1 MSSDPSHRRPSGRA
15 HRLRRAEVISVA
27 SAGIVFVVVAVL
39 GILVWLRSSDAPEE
53 TVAAT
58 PTVAVPRTR
67 APTEAASNRT
77 PLPRITS
84 PAAEVTATPEP
95 PNPVDLIADWPEDRP
110 FSVLFLG
117 LDRRPGEGGGRTD
130 AIILAHIEPRVRAA
144 TLVSVPRDICVAN
157 CRTDPFRINSVWQE
171 EGPDALTRRVS
182 NLLGVQVDYW
192 VTLDFNGF
200 KRLVDFF
207 GGVAVDV
214 ESTIYDPSYPNA
226 TDTGFEP
233 FHVEAGPNHF
243 DGDTALRYVRTRHQD
258 GSFAREVRQQ
268 QILLALVEQVISPQT
283 LVESPAFLT
292 ELSNAFES
300 NLPPDLV
307 PSMAKLGMQIGSART
322 VSGAIRPEDGM
333 VREVIADNGAFVLQP
348 NVPLIHA
355 YTADL
360 MRHSESLPPVEGE
373 SQVELANRQQA
384 AS

>member
-1 MSSDPSHRRPSGRA
+1 MSAKPKNRRLSGRT

-27 SAGIVFVVVAVL
+27 SAGVVFTVVAAL
-39 GILVWLRSSDAPEE
+39 GVLVWLRSADSPE
-53 TVAAT
+53 TVVAPT
-58 PTVAVPRTR
+58 PTVAVPRPQATSPEVS
-67 APTEAASNRT
+67 ART
-77 PLPRITS
+77 PLPPLPS
-84 PAAEVTATPEP
+84 PVVEASATPEA
-95 PNPVDLIADWPEDRP
+95 PNPLDLVADWPEDRP

-130 AIILAHIEPRVRAA
+130 AIILAHIEPRARGA

-171 EGPDALTRRVS
+171 EGPDALRRRVA

-207 GGVAVDV
+207 GGVDVNV

-233 FHVEAGPNHF
+233 LHIEAGATHF
-243 DGDTALRYVRTRHQD
+243 DGDLALRYVRTRHQD
-258 GSFAREVRQQ
+258 GAFAREVRQQ
-268 QILLALVEQVISPQT
+268 QVLLALVEQVISPQT
-283 LVESPAFLT
+283 LIEAPAFLG

-300 NLPPDLV
+300 NLPPELV

-333 VREVIADNGAFVLQP
+333 VRAVIADNGAYVLQP

-360 MRHSESLPPVEGE
+360 MRRSESLPPPDSEP
-373 SQVELANRQQA
+373 QVELANREQP

>member
-1 MSSDPSHRRPSGRA
+1 MSSDSSRRRPSGRA

-27 SAGIVFVVVAVL
+27 SAGVVFVVVAVL
-39 GILVWLRSSDAPEE
+39 GALVWIRSSDTATSTVPSTPTAEVIAPRS
-53 TVAAT
+53 AT
-58 PTVAVPRTR
+58 PLVAGRTTHTP
-67 APTEAASNRT
+67 APTPVVEA
-77 PLPRITS
+77 
-84 PAAEVTATPEP
+84 TATPEP
-95 PNPVDLIADWPEDRP
+95 PNPLDLIADWPEDQP

-130 AIILAHIEPRVRAA
+130 AMILAHIDPGVRAA
-144 TLVSVPRDICVAN
+144 TLVSIPRDICVAN
-157 CRTDPFRINSVWQE
+157 CRTDPFRINSVLQE
-171 EGPDALTRRVS
+171 EGADALRRRVA

-207 GGVAVDV
+207 GGVSIEV
-214 ESTIYDPSYPNA
+214 ESNIYDPVYPNA

-233 FHVEAGPNHF
+233 FQVEAGPNHF
-243 DGDTALRYVRTRHQD
+243 NGDKALRYVRTRYQD
-258 GSFAREVRQQ
+258 GGFAREVRQQ
-268 QILLALVEQVISPQT
+268 QMLLALVEQVISPQT
-283 LVESPAFLT
+283 LVESPAFLR

-307 PSMAKLGMQIGSART
+307 PSMAKLGMGIGAART
-322 VSGAIRPEDGM
+322 VSGAIRPEGNL

-360 MRHSESLPPVEGE
+360 MRHSESLPPPDAGP
-373 SQVELANRQQA
+373 QVELANRQQP

>member
-1 MSSDPSHRRPSGRA
+1 M
-15 HRLRRAEVISVA
+15 ISVA

-53 TVAAT
+53 TVAST

>member
-1 MSSDPSHRRPSGRA
+1 MSSDPGHRRPSGRA

-53 TVAAT
+53 TVATT
-58 PTVAVPRTR
+58 PTVAVPRTS
-67 APTEAASNRT
+67 APAEAVSNRT
-77 PLPRITS
+77 PLPQLTS

-130 AIILAHIEPRVRAA
+130 AIILAHIEPRARAA

-207 GGVAVDV
+207 GGVAIEV

-233 FHVEAGPNHF
+233 LHVEAGPNHF
-243 DGDTALRYVRTRHQD
+243 DGDMALRYVRTRHQD

-360 MRHSESLPPVEGE
+360 MRHSESLPPLEGD

>member
-1 MSSDPSHRRPSGRA
+1 MSSDSGRGRPSGRA
-15 HRLRRAEVISVA
+15 HRLRRAEVISVT
-27 SAGIVFVVVAVL
+27 SAGLVFVVVAVL
-39 GILVWLRSSDAPEE
+39 GALVWLRSSESPGT
-53 TVAAT
+53 TVATT
-58 PTVAVPRTR
+58 PTVAVPRSQIPSAT
-67 APTEAASNRT
+67 AGPQT
-77 PLPRITS
+77 PLPPLPS
-84 PAAEVTATPEP
+84 PVVEVNTTPEP
-95 PNPVDLIADWPEDRP
+95 PNPLDLVDDWPEDRP

-130 AIILAHIEPRVRAA
+130 AIILAHIEPSARAA

-171 EGPDALTRRVS
+171 EGPDALRRRVS

-207 GGVAVDV
+207 GGVEVDV

-233 FHVEAGPNHF
+233 FHVDAGPNHF
-243 DGDTALRYVRTRHQD
+243 DGDLALRYVRTRHQD
-258 GSFAREVRQQ
+258 GAFAREVRQQ

-283 LVESPAFLT
+283 LIESPAFLG

-333 VREVIADNGAFVLQP
+333 VRAVIADNGAYVLQP

-360 MRHSESLPPVEGE
+360 MRRSESLPPQETE
-373 SQVELANRQQA
+373 LQVELANREQP

>member
-1 MSSDPSHRRPSGRA
+1 MA
-15 HRLRRAEVISVA
+15 F
-27 SAGIVFVVVAVL
+27 AGVVFVVVAVL
-39 GILVWLRSSDAPEE
+39 GVLVWIRSSDSSTA
-53 TVAAT
+53 TVPTT
-58 PTVAVPRTR
+58 PT
-67 APTEAASNRT
+67 AA
-77 PLPRITS
+77 ITS
-84 PAAEVTATPEP
+84 PEPVTRVASARTAPAPTPSPVVEAMATPEP
-95 PNPVDLIADWPEDRP
+95 PSPLDLIGDWPEDQP

-144 TLVSVPRDICVAN
+144 TLVSIPRDICVAN

-171 EGPDALTRRVS
+171 EGPDALRRRVS

-207 GGVAVDV
+207 GGVAIDV
-214 ESTIYDPSYPNA
+214 ESTIYDPAYPNA

-233 FHVEAGPNHF
+233 LHVEAGPNHF
-243 DGDTALRYVRTRHQD
+243 NGDMALRYVRTRHQD
-258 GSFAREVRQQ
+258 GAFAREVRQQ
-268 QILLALVEQVISPQT
+268 QMLLALVEQVISPQT
-283 LVESPAFLT
+283 LVDSPAFLR

-307 PSMAKLGMQIGSART
+307 PSMAKLSMQIGSART
-322 VSGAIRPEDGM
+322 VSGAIRPEDNL
-333 VREVIADNGAFVLQP
+333 VRAVIADNGAFVLQP

-355 YTADL
+355 YTAEL
-360 MRHSESLPPVEGE
+360 MRHSEALSPPDAGP
-373 SQVELANRQQA
+373 QVELANRQQP

>member
-1 MSSDPSHRRPSGRA
+1 MSSNPIQRRPSGRA

-27 SAGIVFVVVAVL
+27 SAGVVFVIVAVI
-39 GILVWLRSSDAPEE
+39 GVLVWLRSSE
-53 TVAAT
+53 
-58 PTVAVPRTR
+58 
-67 APTEAASNRT
+67 
-77 PLPRITS
+77 S
-84 PAAEVTATPEP
+84 PAATVVPTATAAAPEPQTATPVVRARSPLPPTPSPAVEVRATPEP
-95 PNPVDLIADWPEDRP
+95 PSPLDLIADWPEDRP

-130 AIILAHIEPRVRAA
+130 AIILAHVEPQARAA
-144 TLVSVPRDICVAN
+144 TLVSIPRDICVAN

-171 EGPDALTRRVS
+171 EGPDALSRRVA

-207 GGVAVDV
+207 GGVEIDV
-214 ESTIYDPSYPNA
+214 ESTIYDPNYPNA

-233 FHVEAGPNHF
+233 FHVEAGPKHF

-258 GSFAREVRQQ
+258 GAFAREVRQQ
-268 QILLALVEQVISPQT
+268 QVLLALVEQVISPQT
-283 LVESPAFLT
+283 LVESPAFLR

-307 PSMAKLGMQIGSART
+307 ASMAKLGMQIGSART

-333 VREVIADNGAFVLQP
+333 VRAVIADNGAYVLQP

-360 MRHSESLPPVEGE
+360 MRRSESLPAPETGP
-373 SQVELANRQQA
+373 QVELANRQQPA
-384 AS
+384 T

>member
-53 TVAAT
+53 TVAST

-207 GGVAVDV
+207 GGVAIDV
-214 ESTIYDPSYPNA
+214 EATIYDPSYPNA

>member
-1 MSSDPSHRRPSGRA
+1 MSSSSSHRRPSGRA

-27 SAGIVFVVVAVL
+27 SAGVVFIVVAVL
-39 GILVWLRSSDAPEE
+39 GVLVWIRSSDSSTSAVS
-53 TVAAT
+53 TT
-58 PTVAVPRTR
+58 PTAAVIPPEPITRVASARTAR
-67 APTEAASNRT
+67 PPTPAPVVEA
-77 PLPRITS
+77 
-84 PAAEVTATPEP
+84 TATPEP
-95 PNPVDLIADWPEDRP
+95 PSPLDLIADWPEDQP

-130 AIILAHIEPRVRAA
+130 AIILAHVEPRARAA
-144 TLVSVPRDICVAN
+144 TLVSIPRDICVAN

-171 EGPDALTRRVS
+171 EGPDALRRRVA

-214 ESTIYDPSYPNA
+214 ESTIYDPTFPNA

-258 GSFAREVRQQ
+258 GAFAREVRQQ
-268 QILLALVEQVISPQT
+268 QMLLALVEQVISPQT
-283 LVESPAFLT
+283 LVESPAFLR

-300 NLPPDLV
+300 NLPPELV

-322 VSGAIRPEDGM
+322 VSGAIRPEDDL
-333 VREVIADNGAFVLQP
+333 VRAVIADNGAFVLQP

-355 YTADL
+355 YTAEL
-360 MRHSESLPPVEGE
+360 MRHSEALSPPDAGP
-373 SQVELANRQQA
+373 QVELANRQQPA
-384 AS
+384 T

>member
-1 MSSDPSHRRPSGRA
+1 MSSNPDQRRLSGRA

-27 SAGIVFVVVAVL
+27 SAGVVFVAVAVI
-39 GILVWLRSSDAPEE
+39 GVLVWLRSAESPEPVVE
-53 TVAAT
+53 TT
-58 PTVAVPRTR
+58 PTVAVPRPQALTPVVS
-67 APTEAASNRT
+67 ART
-77 PLPRITS
+77 PLPPLPS
-84 PAAEVTATPEP
+84 PVVEAGTTPEA
-95 PNPVDLIADWPEDRP
+95 PNPLDLISDWPEEKP

-130 AIILAHIEPRVRAA
+130 AIILAHIEPRARAA
-144 TLVSVPRDICVAN
+144 TLVSIPRDVCVAN

-171 EGPDALTRRVS
+171 EGPDALRRRVA

-200 KRLVDFF
+200 RRLVDFF
-207 GGVAVDV
+207 GGVDIDV
-214 ESTIYDPSYPNA
+214 ESTIYDPSFPNA

-233 FHVEAGPNHF
+233 FYVEAGPNHF
-243 DGDTALRYVRTRHQD
+243 NGDMALRYVRTRHQD
-258 GSFAREVRQQ
+258 GAFAREVRQQ
-268 QILLALVEQVISPQT
+268 QVLLALVEQVISPQT
-283 LVESPAFLT
+283 LVESPAFLR

-307 PSMAKLGMQIGSART
+307 PSMAKLGMQIGAGRT

-333 VREVIADNGAFVLQP
+333 VRAVVADNGAYVLQP

-360 MRHSESLPPVEGE
+360 MRRGESLPPVDGE
-373 SQVELANRQQA
+373 PQVELANRQRP

>member
-1 MSSDPSHRRPSGRA
+1 MSSDPGRRRPSGRA

-39 GILVWLRSSDAPEE
+39 GVLVWLRSSDAPNE
-53 TVAAT
+53 TVATT

-67 APTEAASNRT
+67 APTQIASART
-77 PLPRITS
+77 TRPPPS
-84 PAAEVTATPEP
+84 PTVVDVSATPEP

-157 CRTDPFRINSVWQE
+157 CRTDPYRINSVWQE
-171 EGPDALTRRVS
+171 EGADALRRRVS
-182 NLLGVQVDYW
+182 TLLGVQVDYW

-207 GGVAVDV
+207 GGVKIDV

-243 DGDTALRYVRTRHQD
+243 DGDTALRYVRTRYQD
-258 GSFAREVRQQ
+258 GGFAREVRQQ
-268 QILLALVEQVISPQT
+268 QILLALVEQVISPTT
-283 LVESPAFLT
+283 LVDSPAFLS

-307 PSMAKLGMQIGSART
+307 PSMAKLGMQIGSTRT
-322 VSGAIRPEDGM
+322 VSGSIRPEGGM

-360 MRHSESLPPVEGE
+360 MRRGESLPPFEAQA
-373 SQVELANRQQA
+373 QVELANRRQP

>member
-1 MSSDPSHRRPSGRA
+1 MSSNPRPGRPSGRA

-27 SAGIVFVVVAVL
+27 SAGVVFVVVAVL
-39 GILVWLRSSDAPEE
+39 GVLVWLRSSESAASA
-53 TVAAT
+53 VATT
-58 PTVAVPRTR
+58 PTASVAEPEPVTPIVSARTTLPPTP
-67 APTEAASNRT
+67 APVIEA
-77 PLPRITS
+77 
-84 PAAEVTATPEP
+84 TATPEP
-95 PNPVDLIADWPEDRP
+95 PSPLDLIDDWPEDQP

-144 TLVSVPRDICVAN
+144 TLVSIPRDICVAN

-171 EGPDALTRRVS
+171 EGPDALRRRVS

-207 GGVAVDV
+207 GGVAIDV
-214 ESTIYDPSYPNA
+214 ESTIYDPTYPNA

-233 FHVEAGPNHF
+233 LHVEAGANHF
-243 DGDTALRYVRTRHQD
+243 NGDMTLRYVRTRHQD
-258 GSFAREVRQQ
+258 GAFAREVRQQ
-268 QILLALVEQVISPQT
+268 QVLLALVEQVISPQT
-283 LVESPAFLT
+283 LVDSPAFLR

-307 PSMAKLGMQIGSART
+307 PSMAKLGMQIGSDRT
-322 VSGAIRPEDGM
+322 VSGTIRPEDGM
-333 VREVIADNGAFVLQP
+333 VRAVIADNGAYVLQP

-360 MRHSESLPPVEGE
+360 MRRSESLPAPEAGP
-373 SQVELANRQQA
+373 QVELANRQPPT
-384 AS
+384 S

>member
-1 MSSDPSHRRPSGRA
+1 MSSDPGRRLLSGRA
-15 HRLRRAEVISVA
+15 HRLRRAEVISVT

-39 GILVWLRSSDAPEE
+39 GVLVWLRSSDAPEE
-53 TVAAT
+53 TVATT
-58 PTVAVPRTR
+58 PTVATPRTP
-67 APTEAASNRT
+67 APIQVVSDPT
-77 PLPRITS
+77 PLPPLS
-84 PAAEVTATPEP
+84 PPAVEVSATPEP
-95 PNPVDLIADWPEDRP
+95 PNPLDLIADWPEDRP

-171 EGPDALTRRVS
+171 EGPDALRRRVS

-207 GGVAVDV
+207 GGVAIDV

-233 FHVEAGPNHF
+233 FQVESGPNHF

-258 GSFAREVRQQ
+258 GAFAREVRQQ

-283 LVESPAFLT
+283 LVDSPAVLSN
-292 ELSNAFES
+292 LSNAFES

-322 VSGAIRPEDGM
+322 VSGAIRPNGGM
-333 VREVIADNGAFVLQP
+333 VNEVIADNGAFVLQP
-348 NVPLIHA
+348 NIPLIHA

-360 MRHSESLPPVEGE
+360 MRRGEALPPLEAE
-373 SQVELANRQQA
+373 SQVEMANRQQP

>member
-1 MSSDPSHRRPSGRA
+1 MASDPSRKPVSDRA
-15 HRLRRAEVISVA
+15 NRLRRAEVISVA
-27 SAGIVFVVVAVL
+27 SAGAVFVIVAVL
-39 GILVWLRSSDAPEE
+39 GVMVWLRSGNAPE
-53 TVAAT
+53 VAVAPT
-58 PTVAVPRTR
+58 PTVAVPRTPALTPVVSAR
-67 APTEAASNRT
+67 ASPSFSPSPIVEAS
-77 PLPRITS
+77 
-84 PAAEVTATPEP
+84 ATPEA
-95 PNPVDLIADWPEDRP
+95 PNPLDLIADWPEDRP

-130 AIILAHIEPRVRAA
+130 AIILAHVEPRARAA
-144 TLVSVPRDICVAN
+144 TLVSIPRDICVAN
-157 CRTDPFRINSVWQE
+157 CRTDPFRINSVWQA
-171 EGPDALTRRVS
+171 EGPEALRRRVA

-207 GGVAVDV
+207 GGVEVDV

-233 FHVEAGPNHF
+233 FHVESGPNHF
-243 DGDTALRYVRTRHQD
+243 NGDTALRYVRTRHQD
-258 GSFAREVRQQ
+258 GAFAREVRQQ

-283 LVESPAFLT
+283 LVESPAFLG

-333 VREVIADNGAFVLQP
+333 VRTVIADNGAYVLQP

-360 MRHSESLPPVEGE
+360 MRRSESLPPPDAEP
-373 SQVELANRQQA
+373 QVELANRQQP

>member
-1 MSSDPSHRRPSGRA
+1 MSSDPSRKPVSGRA
-15 HRLRRAEVISVA
+15 NRLRRAEVISVA
-27 SAGIVFVVVAVL
+27 SAGAVFVIVAVL
-39 GILVWLRSSDAPEE
+39 GVMVWLRSGNAPE
-53 TVAAT
+53 VAVAPT
-58 PTVAVPRTR
+58 PTVAVPRTPALTPVVSAR
-67 APTEAASNRT
+67 ASPSFSPSPIVEAS
-77 PLPRITS
+77 S
-84 PAAEVTATPEP
+84 TPEA
-95 PNPVDLIADWPEDRP
+95 PNPLDLIADWPEDRP

-130 AIILAHIEPRVRAA
+130 AIILAHVEPRARAA
-144 TLVSVPRDICVAN
+144 TLVSIPRDICVAN
-157 CRTDPFRINSVWQE
+157 CRTDPFRINSVWQA
-171 EGPDALTRRVS
+171 EGPEALRRRVA

-207 GGVAVDV
+207 GGVEVDV

-243 DGDTALRYVRTRHQD
+243 NGDNALRYVRTRHQD
-258 GSFAREVRQQ
+258 GAFAREVRQQ

-283 LVESPAFLT
+283 LVESPAFLS

-300 NLPPDLV
+300 NLPPDLL

-333 VREVIADNGAFVLQP
+333 VRAVVADNGAYVLQP

-360 MRHSESLPPVEGE
+360 MRRSESLPPPDAEP
-373 SQVELANRQQA
+373 QVELANRQQP

>member
-1 MSSDPSHRRPSGRA
+1 MSGRA
-15 HRLRRAEVISVA
+15 NRLRRAEVISVA
-27 SAGIVFVVVAVL
+27 SAGAVFVIVAVL
-39 GILVWLRSSDAPEE
+39 GVMVWLRSGNAPE
-53 TVAAT
+53 VAVAPT
-58 PTVAVPRTR
+58 PTVAVPRTPALTPVVSAR
-67 APTEAASNRT
+67 ASPSFSPSPIVEAS
-77 PLPRITS
+77 S
-84 PAAEVTATPEP
+84 TPEA
-95 PNPVDLIADWPEDRP
+95 PNPLDLIADWPEDRP

-130 AIILAHIEPRVRAA
+130 AIILAHVEPRARAA
-144 TLVSVPRDICVAN
+144 TLVSIPRDICVAN
-157 CRTDPFRINSVWQE
+157 CRTDPFRINSVWQA
-171 EGPDALTRRVS
+171 EGPEALRRRVA

-207 GGVAVDV
+207 GGVEVDV

-243 DGDTALRYVRTRHQD
+243 NGDNALRYVRTRHQD
-258 GSFAREVRQQ
+258 GAFAREVRQQ

-283 LVESPAFLT
+283 LVESPAFLS

-300 NLPPDLV
+300 NLPPDLL

-333 VREVIADNGAFVLQP
+333 VRAVVADNGAYVLQP

-360 MRHSESLPPVEGE
+360 MRRSESLPPPDAEP
-373 SQVELANRQQA
+373 QVELANRQQP

>member
-1 MSSDPSHRRPSGRA
+1 MSPDPSRKPVSGRVN
-15 HRLRRAEVISVA
+15 RLRRAEVISVA
-27 SAGIVFVVVAVL
+27 SAGAVFVIVAIL
-39 GILVWLRSSDAPEE
+39 GVMVWLRSGNAPEV
-53 TVAAT
+53 TVAPT
-58 PTVAVPRTR
+58 PTEAVPRTPALTAVVSAR
-67 APTEAASNRT
+67 ASPSLTASPIVEAS
-77 PLPRITS
+77 
-84 PAAEVTATPEP
+84 ATPEA
-95 PNPVDLIADWPEDRP
+95 PNPLDLIADWPEDRP

-130 AIILAHIEPRVRAA
+130 AIILAHVEPRARAA
-144 TLVSVPRDICVAN
+144 TLVSIPRDICVAN
-157 CRTDPFRINSVWQE
+157 CRTDPFRINSVWQA
-171 EGPDALTRRVS
+171 EGPEALRRRVA

-207 GGVAVDV
+207 GGVEVDV
-214 ESTIYDPSYPNA
+214 ASTIYDPSYPNA

-243 DGDTALRYVRTRHQD
+243 NGDTALRYVRTRHQD
-258 GSFAREVRQQ
+258 GAFAREVRQQ

-283 LVESPAFLT
+283 LVESPAFLS

-307 PSMAKLGMQIGSART
+307 PSMAKLGMQIGAART

-333 VREVIADNGAFVLQP
+333 VRAVVADNGAYVLQP

-360 MRHSESLPPVEGE
+360 MRRSESLPPVDGE
-373 SQVELANRQQA
+373 PQVELANRQQP

>member
-1 MSSDPSHRRPSGRA
+1 M
-15 HRLRRAEVISVA
+15 I
-27 SAGIVFVVVAVL
+27 VAVL
-39 GILVWLRSSDAPEE
+39 GVLVWLRSAEAPDV
-53 TVAAT
+53 TVERT
-58 PTVAVPRTR
+58 PTVAVPRPQ
-67 APTEAASNRT
+67 APTPIVKAREPLLLTPSPVVEAQ
-77 PLPRITS
+77 
-84 PAAEVTATPEP
+84 ATPEP
-95 PNPVDLIADWPEDRP
+95 PNPLDLVADWPEDRP

-130 AIILAHIEPRVRAA
+130 AIILAHIEPRAQAA
-144 TLVSVPRDICVAN
+144 TLVSVPRDLCVEN
-157 CRTDPFRINSVWQE
+157 CRTDPFRINSVWHA
-171 EGPDALTRRVS
+171 EGPDALRRRVS

-207 GGVAVDV
+207 GGVEIDV
-214 ESTIYDPSYPNA
+214 ESTIYDPTFPNA

-233 FHVEAGPNHF
+233 FYVEAGPAHF

-258 GSFAREVRQQ
+258 GAFAREVRQQ
-268 QILLALVEQVISPQT
+268 QVLLALVEQVISPQT
-283 LVESPAFLT
+283 LVDSPAFLN

-333 VREVIADNGAFVLQP
+333 VRAVVADNGAYVLQP

-360 MRHSESLPPVEGE
+360 MRRGESLPPPDAGP
-373 SQVELANRQQA
+373 QVELANRQQPP
-384 AS
+384 S

>member
-1 MSSDPSHRRPSGRA
+1 MSSSPSTRRPSGRA

-27 SAGIVFVVVAVL
+27 SAGVVFVIVAVL
-39 GILVWLRSSDAPEE
+39 GVLVWLRSSDAPKV
-53 TVAAT
+53 TVATT
-58 PTVAVPRTR
+58 PTVAVPRSQ
-67 APTEAASNRT
+67 APTPVVSART
-77 PLPRITS
+77 PLPPLPS
-84 PAAEVTATPEP
+84 PVVESSATPEAP
-95 PNPVDLIADWPEDRP
+95 DPLNLIADWPEDRP
-110 FSVLFLG
+110 FGVLFLG

-130 AIILAHIEPRVRAA
+130 AIVLAHIEPRARSA
-144 TLVSVPRDICVAN
+144 TLVSIPRDVCVAN
-157 CRTDPFRINSVWQE
+157 CRTDPFRINSVWQT
-171 EGPDALTRRVS
+171 EGPDALRRRVA

-207 GGVAVDV
+207 GGVDVDV
-214 ESTIYDPSYPNA
+214 ESTIYDPSFPNA

-233 FHVEAGPNHF
+233 FYVEAGPNHLN
-243 DGDTALRYVRTRHQD
+243 GDMALRYVRTRHQD

-268 QILLALVEQVISPQT
+268 QVLLALVEQVISPQT
-283 LVESPAFLT
+283 LVESPAFLR

-322 VSGAIRPEDGM
+322 VSGAIRPEAGL
-333 VREVIADNGAFVLQP
+333 VRAVIADNGAYVLQP
-348 NVPLIHA
+348 NVARIHA

-360 MRHSESLPPVEGE
+360 MRRGESLPPPEAE
-373 SQVELANRQQA
+373 PQVELANRQQP

>member
-1 MSSDPSHRRPSGRA
+1 MSSDLSRRRPSGRA

-27 SAGIVFVVVAVL
+27 SAGVVFVVVAVL
-39 GILVWLRSSDAPEE
+39 GALVWIRSSDGTSTTAPP
-53 TVAAT
+53 TPSATVSPPQSAAPIVTGRTTFPPTPSPVVAAT
-58 PTVAVPRTR
+58 PT
-67 APTEAASNRT
+67 
-77 PLPRITS
+77 
-84 PAAEVTATPEP
+84 PEP
-95 PNPVDLIADWPEDRP
+95 PSPLDLIADWPEDQP

-130 AIILAHIEPRVRAA
+130 AIILAHIEPRARAA
-144 TLVSVPRDICVAN
+144 TLVSIPRDICVAN
-157 CRTDPFRINSVWQE
+157 CRTDPFRINSVFQE
-171 EGPDALTRRVS
+171 EGPDALSRRVS

-200 KRLVDFF
+200 KRLVDFL
-207 GGVAVDV
+207 GGVSVDV
-214 ESTIYDPSYPNA
+214 ESTIYDPNYPNA

-243 DGDTALRYVRTRHQD
+243 NGDMALRYVRTRHQD
-258 GSFAREVRQQ
+258 GAFAREVRQQ
-268 QILLALVEQVISPQT
+268 QMLLALVEQVISPQT
-283 LVESPAFLT
+283 LVESPAFLR

-307 PSMAKLGMQIGSART
+307 PSMAKLGMRIGAART
-322 VSGAIRPEDGM
+322 VSGAIRPEDNL
-333 VREVIADNGAFVLQP
+333 VRAVIADNGAFVLQP

-360 MRHSESLPPVEGE
+360 MRHSESLPPPEAGP
-373 SQVELANRQQA
+373 QVELANRQQP

>member
-1 MSSDPSHRRPSGRA
+1 MSSDPSRKPASGRA
-15 HRLRRAEVISVA
+15 NRLRRAEVISVA
-27 SAGIVFVVVAVL
+27 SAGAVFVIVAIL
-39 GILVWLRSSDAPEE
+39 GVMVWLRSGSATEVAVAP
-53 TVAAT
+53 T
-58 PTVAVPRTR
+58 PTVAVPRTPAQTPVVSAR
-67 APTEAASNRT
+67 A
-77 PLPRITS
+77 S
-84 PAAEVTATPEP
+84 PAFSPSPIVEASVTPEA
-95 PNPVDLIADWPEDRP
+95 PNPLDLIADWPEDRP

-130 AIILAHIEPRVRAA
+130 AIILAHVEPRTRAA
-144 TLVSVPRDICVAN
+144 TLVSIPRDICVAN

-171 EGPDALTRRVS
+171 EGADALRRRVA

-207 GGVAVDV
+207 GGVEVDV

-243 DGDTALRYVRTRHQD
+243 NGDKALRYVRTRHQD
-258 GSFAREVRQQ
+258 GAFAREVRQQ

-283 LVESPAFLT
+283 LVESPAFLS

-307 PSMAKLGMQIGSART
+307 PSMAKLGMQIGSTRT

-333 VREVIADNGAFVLQP
+333 VRAVVADNGAYVLQP

-360 MRHSESLPPVEGE
+360 MRRSESLPPADAEP
-373 SQVELANRQQA
+373 QVELANRQQP